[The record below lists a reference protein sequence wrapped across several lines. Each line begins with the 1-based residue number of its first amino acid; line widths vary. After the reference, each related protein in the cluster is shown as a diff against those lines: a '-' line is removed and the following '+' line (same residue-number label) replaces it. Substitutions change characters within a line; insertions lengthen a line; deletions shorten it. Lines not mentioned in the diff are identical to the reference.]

1 MSAFGGK
8 ADIAFTQRSL
18 IDHPEMSNTKARAFT
33 ALFVPCGVIEVP
45 RR

>member
-33 ALFVPCGVIEVP
+33 AIVPCGVIEVP